1 MLLHLR
7 RNVDD
12 LLQSWQIGR
21 IDTVLEFGHDQDTSD
36 CRLEEMLD
44 TGQTGQAEA
53 EAADQ
58 RLMRTESNTG
68 EAAGDTSAHQTGEDM
83 FGTEAGQLRT

>member
-1 MLLHLR
+1 MLSHLR

-12 LLQSWQIGR
+12 PLQSWQIGR
-21 IDTVLEFGHDQDTSD
+21 IDTVLESDHDQDNSD

-53 EAADQ
+53 ADQ
-58 RLMRTESNTG
+58 RLTRTESNTG

-83 FGTEAGQLRT
+83 SGTEADPPRT